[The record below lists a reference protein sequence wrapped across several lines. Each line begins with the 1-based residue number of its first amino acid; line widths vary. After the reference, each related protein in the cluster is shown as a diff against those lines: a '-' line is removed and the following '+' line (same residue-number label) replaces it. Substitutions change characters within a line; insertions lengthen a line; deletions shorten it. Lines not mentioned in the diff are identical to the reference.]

1 MQSSATLIALSLAF
15 APGALRAQTTSA
27 PFKFTIANIMRGPE
41 VYGREPSNVRWSADG
56 QWIYFQWLQPGSDW
70 REGDK
75 PFRVRAQP
83 GATPEQLTQAQ
94 MDSAALSLDD
104 GVESRDGSHRLVT
117 VDGDLYLVDAAGNSR
132 RLTQTVA
139 SESNPAFSVDGRQV
153 FFVAES
159 NVYALDLETGLT
171 RQLTDIHAAGGAGG
185 RGGAFGASRGG
196 VGARGGAARDTLDG
210 GQRGALEREQREL
223 FDAVRDRIA
232 EDSIRRA
239 EREAASHPLV
249 QPITLRPG
257 ERVAG
262 FSVSPNG
269 KALLLTTVTP
279 TQSARSNPVPNYITE
294 SGYVEDIPGR
304 SKVGDF
310 QSTGRIA
317 FVNLVTDSVHFL
329 NVAPTGTAAPF
340 ARVLGWNDDGSQALI
355 FATSTD
361 FKNRWIQSVS
371 AATGALHL
379 MDALHDS
386 AWVAG
391 PCFGCGGWY
400 ANGSR
405 AWFVSEADGYAH
417 LYSMA
422 ADGSD
427 KRQLT
432 RGKFEV
438 SDVVLSKDGKTF
450 YLTTTEASP
459 FEQNFY
465 RMSVDGGTR
474 TRITTRPGGHTVT
487 LSPNEHM
494 LADVYSEANR
504 PPELFI
510 ERNEPGAQMSKLTTS
525 PTAAWLAFDWIKPQI
540 VMVPAS
546 DGVQVPARI
555 FRPSDVGAKPN
566 GAAVIFVHGAGY
578 LHEVVNYWSP
588 YPREYMFNQYLASKG
603 YVVLD
608 MDYRGSAGYGRD
620 WRTAIYRWMGGRD
633 LQDEVD
639 GSRYL
644 QKHFGVNPER
654 IGMYGGS
661 YGGFMTLM
669 ALFTAPKSFGAGA
682 ALRPVVNWANYNHG
696 YTGRI
701 LNMPDVDTLAY
712 RRSSPIYFAQ
722 NLEDPLII
730 MQGMVDTNV
739 HFEGS
744 VELAQRL
751 IELGKTDWW
760 LQPFPVE
767 NHGFV
772 RPDSWTDEYTRIFN
786 LFESTIRNGKQGMNP
801 VTGATGLGH

>member
-1 MQSSATLIALSLAF
+1 LNVPSPRFRVSLFASSAAFGLLLASPT
-15 APGALRAQTTSA
+15 AARAQSPNA
-27 PFKFTIANIMRGPE
+27 PFQFTIKNIMRGPE
-41 VYGREPSNVRWSADG
+41 VYGREPSNVQWSADG
-56 QWIYFQWLQPGSDW
+56 QWIYFQWLKPGSDW
-70 REGDK
+70 REDSK

-94 MDSAALSLDD
+94 MDSAALSLAG
-104 GVESRDGSHRLVT
+104 GVESRDGSRRLLT
-117 VDGDLYLVDAAGNSR
+117 VDGDLYLVDANGRNR
-132 RLTQTVA
+132 RLTETVDREA
-139 SESNPAFSVDGRQV
+139 DPTFSTNGEAV
-153 FFVAES
+153 FYVRDN
-159 NVYALDLETGLT
+159 NVYALDLASGLT
-171 RQLTDIHAAGGAGG
+171 RQLTDIHMAGEGAAAG
-185 RGGAFGASRGG
+185 RGGAVGRGG
-196 VGARGGAARDTLDG
+196 RGALGGGTGARSDSLDN

-223 FDAVRDRIA
+223 FGVVRDKIA
-232 EDSIRRA
+232 EDSLRRA

-249 QPITLRPG
+249 QPINLRQG

-262 FSVSPNG
+262 FDVSPNG
-269 KALLLTTVTP
+269 KALIITTVIPAQGTRP
-279 TQSARSNPVPNYITE
+279 NPVPNYVTA
-294 SGYVEDIPGR
+294 SGYVEEIPGR
-304 SKVGDF
+304 TKVGDV

-317 FVNLVTDSVHFL
+317 YVNLATDSVHFL
-329 NVAPTGTAAPF
+329 NVAPTGKAAPF
-340 ARVLGWNDDGSQALI
+340 ARVLGWNDDGSRALI

-361 FKNRWIQSVS
+361 FKNRWIQTVD
-371 AATGALHL
+371 ATTGALHL

-405 AWFVSEADGYAH
+405 IWFVSEADGFAH
-417 LYSMA
+417 IYTMA

-427 KRQLT
+427 KRQVT

-438 SDVVLSKDGKTF
+438 SDVALSEDGKSF
-450 YLTTTEASP
+450 YFASTEASP
-459 FEQNFY
+459 FELNFY
-465 RMSVDGGTR
+465 RVSVDGGPR
-474 TRITTRPGGHTVT
+474 VRITTRPGGHAVT
-487 LSPNEHM
+487 LSPDERM

-510 ERNEPGAQMSKLTTS
+510 ERNEPGATMAKLTTS
-525 PTAAWLAFDWIKPQI
+525 PTAAWLAFNWIKPPI

-555 FRPSDVGAKPN
+555 FKPADVGAKPN

-644 QKHFGVNPER
+644 QKNFGVDPER

-661 YGGFMTLM
+661 
-669 ALFTAPKSFGAGA
+669 
-682 ALRPVVNWANYNHG
+682 
-696 YTGRI
+696 
-701 LNMPDVDTLAY
+701 
-712 RRSSPIYFAQ
+712 
-722 NLEDPLII
+722 
-730 MQGMVDTNV
+730 
-739 HFEGS
+739 
-744 VELAQRL
+744 
-751 IELGKTDWW
+751 
-760 LQPFPVE
+760 
-767 NHGFV
+767 
-772 RPDSWTDEYTRIFN
+772 
-786 LFESTIRNGKQGMNP
+786 
-801 VTGATGLGH
+801 